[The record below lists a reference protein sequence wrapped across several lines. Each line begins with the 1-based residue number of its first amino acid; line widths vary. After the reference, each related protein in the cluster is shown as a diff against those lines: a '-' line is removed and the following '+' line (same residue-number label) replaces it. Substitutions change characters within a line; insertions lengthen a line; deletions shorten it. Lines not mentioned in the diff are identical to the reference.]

1 MLVSDVMLPLGKF
14 PVVYE
19 NEIIKICLEGMGKYK
34 LGISTVVDKSGHLV
48 GVFTDGDLRRKL
60 LNSQKPSAAFFV
72 DDVVDHMFEN
82 PLTVTPSDSLHT
94 AIQLMEEHQVWD
106 LPVVDYTQSLVGL
119 LHLHPAVKAL
129 LLQIN

>member
-1 MLVSDVMLPLGKF
+1 
-14 PVVYE
+14 
-19 NEIIKICLEGMGKYK
+19 MGKYK

-82 PLTVTPSDSLHT
+82 PFTVTTSDSLHT
-94 AIQLMEEHQVWD
+94 AIQLMDEHQVWD

-119 LHLHPAVKAL
+119 LIFILP
-129 LLQIN
+129 

>member
-1 MLVSDVMLPLGKF
+1 M
-14 PVVYE
+14 
-19 NEIIKICLEGMGKYK
+19 NEIIKICLEGMGNKA
-34 LGISTVVDKSGHLV
+34 GISTLWINWHLV

-82 PLTVTPSDSLHT
+82 PFTVTPSDSLHT

-129 LLQIN
+129 LHQIN